1 MPTDASELN
10 SFWVSE
16 LSQAPPASKP
26 QKKDDA
32 AVNSDNE
39 DSEKEDDWRTYFDE
53 PLEAVPVARNKAPRT
68 HKLSI
73 LQCLH
78 LLESHRAQF
87 TSCWLMLLPHLSS
100 SAALSTRA
108 LNVLHRGVMP
118 HMNRPIRLMDWV
130 AGCVDFGGTA
140 CLAWIWQCF

>member
-16 LSQAPPASKP
+16 LAQAPAPLKY
-26 QKKDDA
+26 QKKGDAVAADDEE
-32 AVNSDNE
+32 E

-53 PLEAVPVARNKAPRT
+53 STEEAPARNKAPRT
-68 HKLSI
+68 HKLTI

-78 LLESHRAQF
+78 SLESHRAQF
-87 TSCWLMLLPHLSS
+87 TSCWLLLLPHLSS
-100 SAALSTRA
+100 SAPLSTRA

-130 AGCVDFGGTA
+130 AGCVDFGRIL
-140 CLAWIWQCF
+140 CLL